1 MEYSLNS
8 MHKKICVLSIFF
20 SWLSGNGGPYKNV
33 ILFGRMF
40 LGIRMMPRWMKLV
53 KSMVFWPVIMSHL
66 CGKIYCRLRWL
77 SKRIVSKKERKKI
90 KKKAMVVTSLWHG
103 MWVGAHPL
111 KEGFPRLFLRKRVVV
126 FLRLVDGPST
136 VGSRTLSGGKNSLC
150 GRSLEIC
157 LVIFWPQFNF

>member
-1 MEYSLNS
+1 
-8 MHKKICVLSIFF
+8 
-20 SWLSGNGGPYKNV
+20 
-33 ILFGRMF
+33 
-40 LGIRMMPRWMKLV
+40 
-53 KSMVFWPVIMSHL
+53 
-66 CGKIYCRLRWL
+66 
-77 SKRIVSKKERKKI
+77 
-90 KKKAMVVTSLWHG
+90 MVVTSLWHG

-157 LVIFWPQFNF
+157 LVIF